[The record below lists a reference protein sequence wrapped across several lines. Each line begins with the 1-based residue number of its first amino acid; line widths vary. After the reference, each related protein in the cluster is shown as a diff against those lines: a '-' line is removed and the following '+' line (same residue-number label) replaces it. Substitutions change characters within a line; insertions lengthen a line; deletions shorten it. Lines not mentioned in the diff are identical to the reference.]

1 MSVKI
6 SSDYDLNSGIQSVLP
21 FERASLPGKA
31 SIAPTD
37 AQHAGLMTRIY
48 AAQNHSSAVDAF
60 LRPSIANLE
69 TLTPAAHRQNL
80 RACLEEIQA
89 RDEPGV
95 RELAGLLREDRE
107 NSGLLEAF
115 YGLLVE
121 G

>member
-6 SSDYDLNSGIQSVLP
+6 SSDYDLSAGIQNVLP

-31 SIAPTD
+31 SVAPTD
-37 AQHAGLMTRIY
+37 VQPSGLMTRIY
-48 AAQNHSSAVDAF
+48 AAQNHSSAIDAF

-69 TLTPAAHRQNL
+69 NLSPAAHRRSL
-80 RACLEEIQA
+80 RACLEEIRN

-95 RELAGLLREDRE
+95 RELAAFLREDKE
-107 NSGLLEAF
+107 NSVLLETF
-115 YGLLVE
+115 YGLLIE